1 MESADLT
8 VIIPCYNSEGTIEKA
23 VNSILEQE
31 LLPIKVFLVND
42 CSQDDTLNILLDLK
56 EKITKF
62 EVEVINLEV
71 NQGPSYAR
79 NIAWDLVTSDYI
91 AFLDADDTW
100 HPKKVLYQYN
110 FMLEKKDCI
119 ISGHKMLFKE
129 SNIKSDIIF
138 ENISL
143 SQLLYKNLFPTPS
156 VMLKTSI
163 DLRFDI
169 KKKYSEDYLLW
180 LLIVAKYPLSAYYS
194 ASNLASLQKP
204 SYGFSGLSSNL
215 WLMQQGE
222 LDNFKKLHEDQYL
235 SFIKYLYISMF
246 SYMKFFRRVI
256 LNSIRKLLT

>member
-1 MESADLT
+1 MKEADVT
-8 VIIPCYNSEGTIEKA
+8 VIIPCFNAEKTIERA
-23 VNSILEQE
+23 VNSVLNQT
-31 LLPIKVFLVND
+31 LLPKKIFLIDD
-42 CSQDDTLNILLDLK
+42 CSIDNTLNIAMGLASNSSVH
-56 EKITKF
+56 I
-62 EVEVINLEV
+62 EVISLTENK
-71 NQGPSYAR
+71 GPSYAR